1 MQTDPSTKQLNMR
14 RWLSA
19 LMLMALV
26 FSSLPGTIQAREM
39 ETVTA
44 QEEATPLTLGEYVQ
58 QEAAE
63 GDLFAYVVYLSEDG
77 DYMISP
83 DDVEAATSFSAAIF
97 DEQGESVYEG
107 PLAMDPIAL
116 DAGEYTIEVTAL
128 ADEDLSFF
136 LLGTIGTMSDDDR
149 SPGRLYAGSVYFET
163 DVSDTRYA
171 TLNIP
176 DVGYPQEV
184 LLFFQAREGDSFSIS
199 VDGDSVSEYVS
210 SDDADMVRFYSE
222 GGVYGLTVDAWERRS
237 EFTLI
242 VFLAGAPVQLE
253 LGGTIEATLAS
264 DAKNQLFRLHLDDVY
279 DDVTVTLTPA
289 EGTEADLSMV
299 ISDRYE
305 DGNYTTYADSQD
317 DGSLS
322 ATTDALLPGDY
333 YVIVTS
339 YDGLDADYTLSAEG
353 VAGAPILSLEWGEPT
368 EGAVE
373 DGGVQYYRLE
383 DVAAGQFVRV
393 TLTSDA
399 EDTDIDLHVGVAQPL
414 DQWSSTATGPNE
426 EVILVA
432 PGDGDY
438 YIQVL
443 SYTGAADYTILADEI
458 AGVGLMEVNR
468 MFAQTI
474 DDDGF
479 IVYGFAVD
487 DPGQLISVLIVSED
501 AADLDLSV
509 VQFADNGTRV
519 HDLTSASL
527 GSSEIVSQA
536 GAEAGIFEV
545 RVKAY
550 GEGGDFGLLVRVEDP
565 ATLLGEPNAGKTD
578 QGSIASGGT
587 VVLRARIFDGFSDPA
602 SGWDT
607 DEENGTYGYVDG
619 TYQITVDP
627 GIYRSVLQEDNA
639 YADIRLDAD
648 IAFTPEDPT
657 AYAGLVCR
665 STEDGYFYADISP
678 AGDFVIGQ
686 VSGGDV
692 TVLSDWTVN
701 EAIDT
706 TKGAVNALTLGC
718 VGDTIS
724 AHANGTLLGS
734 VTVEAVAGGYGF
746 EAGSSKSTTDT
757 VTAIFDNLMV
767 GLP

>member
-1 MQTDPSTKQLNMR
+1 MQTHSSTKQPNMR

-19 LMLMALV
+19 LILMALV
-26 FSSLPGTIQAREM
+26 FSSLPGTIQAGELER
-39 ETVTA
+39 VAA
-44 QEEATPLTLGEYVQ
+44 QEEAVPLTLGEYVQ
-58 QEAAE
+58 QEATE
-63 GDLFAYVVYLSEDG
+63 GDLFAYAVYLSEDG

-83 DDVEAATSFSAAIF
+83 DDVEAAESFSAAIF
-97 DEQGESVYEG
+97 DEEGESVYEG
-107 PLAMDPIAL
+107 PLAMDAIAL
-116 DAGEYTIEVTAL
+116 EAGEYTIEVTAL
-128 ADEDLSFF
+128 ADGHLSFF
-136 LLGTIGTMSDDDR
+136 VLGMIGTMSDDDR

-184 LLFFQAREGDSFSIS
+184 LLFFQAQEGDSFSVS
-199 VDGDSVSEYVS
+199 VDGDNVSEYVN
-210 SDDADMVRFYSE
+210 SDDTDMVRFYSE

-253 LGGTIEATLAS
+253 LGGAVEATLAS
-264 DAKNQLFRLHLDDVY
+264 DAKTQLFRLHLDDVY
-279 DDVTVTLTPA
+279 DDVTVTLAPA
-289 EGTEADLSMV
+289 EDNEADLSMV

-305 DGNYTTYADSQD
+305 DGSYTTYADTQD

-322 ATTDALLPGDY
+322 ATTGALLPGDY

-353 VAGAPILSLEWGEPT
+353 VVGAPILSLELGEPT

-373 DGGVQYYRLE
+373 DQGVQYYRLE
-383 DVAAGQFVRV
+383 NVEAGQFVRV

-399 EDTDIDLHVGVAQPL
+399 EETDIDLHVGVAQPL

-443 SYTGAADYTILADEI
+443 SYTGAADYTILADAI

-487 DPGQLISVLIVSED
+487 EPGQLISVLIVSED

-536 GAEAGIFEV
+536 GAEAGIYEV

-565 ATLLGEPNAGKTD
+565 ATLLKGAG
-578 QGSIASGGT
+578 QSSQSEAT
-587 VVLRARIFDGFSDPA
+587 VLFADDFSDPD
-602 SGWDT
+602 SGWAI
-607 DEENGTYGYVDG
+607 DEDGAYGYADDA
-619 TYQITVDP
+619 YQITVEPDV
-627 GIYRSVLQEDNA
+627 YRWVLQTDESYTDVSLEVE
-639 YADIRLDAD
+639 ITHLSGDA
-648 IAFTPEDPT
+648 A
-657 AYAGLVCR
+657 AYAGLICR
-665 STEDGYFYADISP
+665 ATGDNYYYADISP
-678 AGDFVIGQ
+678 AGDFTIGQ
-686 VSGGDV
+686 IVGDEAIA
-692 TVLSDWTVN
+692 LSEWADSD
-701 EAIDT
+701 AIDT
-706 TKGAVNALTLGC
+706 SEGAVNLLRLDC
-718 VGDTIS
+718 VGDTIT
-724 AHANGTLLGS
+724 AYANGELLDS
-734 VTVEAVAGGYGF
+734 VTVEPVAGGFGM
-746 EAGSSKSTTDT
+746 EAGNPQAAEESAT
-757 VTAIFDNLMV
+757 IGFDNFVLSQ
-767 GLP
+767 P

>member
-19 LMLMALV
+19 LLLMALV
-26 FSSLPGTIQAREM
+26 FSSLPRTIQAREL
-39 ETVTA
+39 EAVAA
-44 QEEATPLTLGEYVQ
+44 QEDATQLTLGEYVQ

-63 GDLFAYVVYLSEDG
+63 GDLFAYAVYLSEDG

-83 DDVEAATSFSAAIF
+83 DDTEAAENFSAAII

-107 PLAMDPIAL
+107 PLAMDPIPL
-116 DAGEYTIEVTAL
+116 EAGEYTIEVTAL
-128 ADEDLSFF
+128 ADGHLSFF
-136 LLGTIGTMSDDDR
+136 LLGMIGTMSDDDR

-184 LLFFQAREGDSFSIS
+184 LLFFQAREGDSFSVS
-199 VDGDSVSEYVS
+199 VSGGNVSEYVN

-222 GGVYGLTVDAWERRS
+222 GGTYALTVDAWERRS
-237 EFTLI
+237 EFTVI

-253 LGGTIEATLAS
+253 LDGTIEATLAA
-264 DAKNQLFRLHLDDVY
+264 DAKTQLFHLHLDDVY
-279 DDVTVTLTPA
+279 DDVTVTLSPA

-299 ISDRYE
+299 ISDQYE
-305 DGNYTTYADSQD
+305 DGNYTTYADTLD

-322 ATTDALLPGDY
+322 ATTGALLPGDY

-373 DGGVQYYRLE
+373 EGGVQYYRLE
-383 DVAAGQFVRV
+383 NVEAGEFVRI

-432 PGDGDY
+432 PSDGDY

-443 SYTGAADYTILADEI
+443 GYSGAGDYTILASGI
-458 AGVGLMEVNR
+458 AGVGLIEVNR

-487 DPGQLISVLIVSED
+487 EPGQLLSVLIVSED

-536 GAEAGIFEV
+536 GAEAGIYEV
-545 RVKAY
+545 RVKAF
-550 GEGGDFGLLVRVEDP
+550 GEGGEFGLMVRLEDP
-565 ATLLGEPNAGKTD
+565 ATLLKGVGQSSQGEATVLLTD
-578 QGSIASGGT
+578 
-587 VVLRARIFDGFSDPA
+587 DFSDPD
-602 SGWDT
+602 SGWAI
-607 DEENGTYGYVDG
+607 DEDGAYGYADDA
-619 TYQITVDP
+619 YQITVEP
-627 GIYRSVLQEDNA
+627 NVYRWVVQTDES
-639 YADIRLDAD
+639 YADVSLEVEITHTSGDA
-648 IAFTPEDPT
+648 A

-665 STEDGYFYADISP
+665 ANGEDYYYADISP
-678 AGDFVIGQ
+678 AGDFTIGQ
-686 VSGGDV
+686 IAEGEVI
-692 TVLSDWTVN
+692 VLTKWTASD
-701 EAIDT
+701 AIDT
-706 TKGAVNALTLGC
+706 TEGAVNLLRLDC

-724 AHANGTLLGS
+724 AYANGELLDS
-734 VTVEAVAGGYGF
+734 VAVEAVAGGFGM
-746 EAGSSKSTTDT
+746 EAGNPEAAEEAAT
-757 VTAIFDNLMV
+757 IGFDNFVLSQ
-767 GLP
+767 P